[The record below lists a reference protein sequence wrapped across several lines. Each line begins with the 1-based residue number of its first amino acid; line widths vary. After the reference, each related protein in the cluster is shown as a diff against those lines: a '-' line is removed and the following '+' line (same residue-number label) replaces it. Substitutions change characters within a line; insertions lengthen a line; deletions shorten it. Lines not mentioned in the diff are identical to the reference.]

1 MCYARAIRTTCDVHI
16 EGDAAAYRSCRGL
29 SRARG
34 TAWASRARVRLCV
47 RPAADEAVRPVRS
60 VRSAATSR
68 RPRERGLSVA
78 R

>member
-1 MCYARAIRTTCDVHI
+1 MCDARAIRTTCDVHI

-34 TAWASRARVRLCV
+34 TACASRARVRLCV

-60 VRSAATSR
+60 GPVGSGRL
-68 RPRERGLSVA
+68 RPRVAHASVA
-78 R
+78 